1 MDFKLK
7 ALETFTNN
15 IKTKIPD
22 VTEHDLEMMQ
32 LSFMSGFHVGIA
44 QDKTEFEQQIALTL
58 LSI

>member
-15 IKTKIPD
+15 VKTKIPD
-22 VTEHDLEMMQ
+22 VTEHDLEVMQ
-32 LSFMSGFHVGIA
+32 LSFVSGFHVGLA
-44 QDKTEFEQQIALTL
+44 QDKTELEQQIALTL